1 MSQKIKVLHIIPNL
15 KTGGAEKICYEL
27 LKNLPKDKFIGG
39 VILFKDE
46 EKNHNENSWI
56 NDLKREEITVISQ
69 RKKNLFDFGNFYQ
82 LFQNI
87 KKWQPDIVHTH
98 LGGDIYGRLA
108 AKLAKVPVIIST
120 EHNLNRQERL
130 GAKFFKTMSARFT
143 DIIIAVSLAVKKDAI
158 KRYNLKEDKVKV
170 IYNGI
175 DLKKFKSEIKDEKEK
190 NQPLVFGSLGR
201 LVPQKGFD
209 ILLKAVTL
217 TKKQDY
223 LLKIGGMGEDKK
235 LLEKIIKDLKLQNR
249 VTLLGQVEPISFLN
263 SLDVFIISSYWEG
276 FGLVAVEAGAL
287 NKPVIASQIDGLAEI
302 ITEKTGW
309 PFLNGS
315 SLELAHQ
322 IDNIFDNW
330 ETEVINEKIKANY
343 KNIEENFSASK
354 MTSEYINL
362 YLSFAK
368 KL

>member
-1 MSQKIKVLHIIPNL
+1 MPQKIRILHIIPNL
-15 KTGGAEKICYEL
+15 NPGGAENICYEL

-46 EKNHNENSWI
+46 DKNFNENSWI
-56 NDLKREEITVISQ
+56 NNLKNEGITIISQ
-69 RKKNLFDFGNFYQ
+69 RKRFLFDFRNFYQ
-82 LFQNI
+82 LFKNI

-108 AKLAKVPVIIST
+108 AKFAKIPIIIST
-120 EHNLNRQERL
+120 EHNLNKQEKI
-130 GAKFFKTMSARFT
+130 GARILKTISARFA
-143 DIIIAVSLAVKKDAI
+143 DIIVAVSLAVKKDAI
-158 KRYNLKEDKVKV
+158 KRYGLKDNKVKI

-175 DLKKFKSEIKDEKEK
+175 DLEKFKPETKKEKE
-190 NQPLVFGSLGR
+190 QPLVFGSLGR

-209 ILLKAVTL
+209 VLLKAIPL
-217 TKKQDY
+217 TKRRDY
-223 LLKIGGMGEDKK
+223 LLKIGGAGKDKNI
-235 LLEKIIKDLKLQNR
+235 LEKMIKDLKLQNR
-249 VTLLGQVEPISFLN
+249 VSLLGQVEPISFLN

-276 FGLVAVEAGAL
+276 FGLAAIEAGAL
-287 NKPVIASQIDGLAEI
+287 KKPIIASKIDGLAEI

-309 PFLNGS
+309 SFKSESP
-315 SLELAHQ
+315 LELAHQ
-322 IDNIFDNW
+322 IDNIFENW
-330 ETEVINEKIKANY
+330 DKEIINEKIEANY

-354 MTSEYINL
+354 MASDYINL